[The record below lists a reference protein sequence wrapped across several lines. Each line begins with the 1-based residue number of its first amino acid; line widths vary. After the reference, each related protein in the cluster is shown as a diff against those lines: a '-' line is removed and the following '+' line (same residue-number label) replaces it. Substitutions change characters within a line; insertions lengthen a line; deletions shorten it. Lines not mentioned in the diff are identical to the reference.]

1 MICLCPDVLS
11 DPKSRELYDLHGTD
25 ASSFQGAAAGSGNAR
40 EAWDEFK
47 PFKKENK
54 RTRARD
60 SMRTSAVAA
69 ETPSPPSAGESPL
82 ER

>member
-1 MICLCPDVLS
+1 MLS
-11 DPKSRELYDLHGTD
+11 DPSSRQMYDLHGLD
-25 ASSFQGAAAGSGNAR
+25 ASSHLAGGGGSGNAR

-60 SMRTSAVAA
+60 AVRTQGTADAA
-69 ETPSPPSAGESPL
+69 EGSSSGCEEEQMHDTAEG
-82 ER
+82 R